1 MTATV
6 AAPRPATAPGVATVT
21 GTATGLRI
29 EGRVDF
35 VNAEEVCDAGRALLR
50 ARTGDSAPA
59 GLEVDL
65 SRLDHAGSV
74 VVAVLL
80 AWARTCSGPMRLVA
94 LPDSLRRVLEV
105 TGLDD
110 LFDVA
115 GAATVAGSQD
125 SPARDELG
133 VTNE

>member
-1 MTATV
+1 MTPGVATS
-6 AAPRPATAPGVATVT
+6 RPASVPGIATVT
-21 GTATGLRI
+21 GTGTGLRI
-29 EGRVDF
+29 DGRVDF
-35 VNAEEVCDAGRALLR
+35 VNAEEVCDAGLALLR
-50 ARTGDSAPA
+50 ARTGDSPST

-65 SRLDHAGSV
+65 ARLDHAGSV

-80 AWARTCSGPMRLVA
+80 VWARTCSGPMRLVA
-94 LPDSLRRVLEV
+94 LPDSLRRVLEF
-105 TGLDD
+105 TGMDD